1 MIDFADPTLSPQ
13 AFGGLLHTATVS
25 VLLAFS
31 LVLNVPLNSSQGSPA
46 SQKLLPFQPEETSDS
61 VLQDSSPQSDL
72 HASPPNTP
80 KPALTDGTPVHLKFA
95 RAVVSSQVIA
105 GEKVP
110 LEVVDPVLVGNLVAI
125 SPRAFAQATVTVAQA
140 KRSMGRGGNL
150 ELKIESVR
158 LADGE
163 LVPLRAVKDVK
174 GGDNQPALLTSLGT
188 AGMMY
193 WAASPLVFLFYV
205 KGKSATIPAGTE
217 ITAYI
222 AGEFPL
228 DPSKF
233 HTADAS
239 PQEKNAPK

>member
-1 MIDFADPTLSPQ
+1 M
-13 AFGGLLHTATVS
+13 HTVTVS

-31 LVLNVPLNSSQGSPA
+31 LVLSVPLNTSQGSP
-46 SQKLLPFQPEETSDS
+46 LQPEETSDS

-95 RAVVSSQVIA
+95 RTVVSSQVIA

-110 LEVVDPVLVGNLVAI
+110 LEVVDPVLVGDLVAI
-125 SPRAFAQATVTVAQA
+125 SRRAVAEATVTVAQA
-140 KRSMGRGGNL
+140 KRTMGRGGHL

-174 GGDNQPALLTSLGT
+174 GGDNQPALL
-188 AGMMY
+188 AGMGAAGLMY
-193 WAASPLVFLFYV
+193 WAGSPVAFLFFA

-217 ITAYI
+217 LTAYI
-222 AGEFPL
+222 AAEFPL

-233 HTADAS
+233 HAADVI

>member
-1 MIDFADPTLSPQ
+1 M
-13 AFGGLLHTATVS
+13 HTAAVS
-25 VLLAFS
+25 VFLAFS
-31 LVLNVPLNSSQGSPA
+31 LGLNVPANTLQGGPEP
-46 SQKLLPFQPEETSDS
+46 QKLGAFQREERCDS
-61 VLQDSSPQSDL
+61 VLPYYPQQAEV
-72 HASPPNTP
+72 HASPPDSA
-80 KPALTDGTPVHLKFA
+80 KLADGTPVHLRFV
-95 RAVVSSQVIA
+95 RAVVSSKVIA
-105 GEKVP
+105 GEKVA

-125 SPRAFAQATVTVAQA
+125 SPRAFAEATVTVAQA

-158 LADGE
+158 LADDE
-163 LVPLRAVKDVK
+163 LVSLRAVKDVK
-174 GGDNQPALLTSLGT
+174 GGDNQPALLTSLGA

-222 AGEFPL
+222 VGEFPL

-233 HTADAS
+233 HAADTS

>member
-1 MIDFADPTLSPQ
+1 
-13 AFGGLLHTATVS
+13 LHTVTVS

-31 LVLNVPLNSSQGSPA
+31 LVLNVPLNTSQGSSV
-46 SQKLLPFQPEETSDS
+46 SQKLRPLQPEETSDS

-80 KPALTDGTPVHLKFA
+80 QPALTDGTPVHLKFA
-95 RAVVSSQVIA
+95 RTVVSSQVIA

-110 LEVVDPVLVGNLVAI
+110 LEVVDPVLVGDLVAI
-125 SPRAFAQATVTVAQA
+125 SPRAVAEATVTAAQA
-140 KRSMGRGGNL
+140 KRTMGRGGRL

-158 LADGE
+158 LADDE

-174 GGDNQPALLTSLGT
+174 GGYNQPALL
-188 AGMMY
+188 AGVGAAGLMY
-193 WAASPLVFLFYV
+193 LAGSPVAFLFFT

-217 ITAYI
+217 LTAYI
-222 AGEFPL
+222 AAEFPL

-233 HTADAS
+233 HAADAN
-239 PQEKNAPK
+239 PQEQNAPK

>member
-1 MIDFADPTLSPQ
+1 LYAAAASVFI
-13 AFGGLLHTATVS
+13 AFNLG
-25 VLLAFS
+25 
-31 LVLNVPLNSSQGSPA
+31 LNVPVTTLQGSPEPQNL
-46 SQKLLPFQPEETSDS
+46 STPQRRERSDS
-61 VLQDSSPQSDL
+61 ALQDSAQQADV
-72 HASPPNTP
+72 HTSPPDSA
-80 KPALTDGTPVHLKFA
+80 KLQLTEGTPVHLKFV

-110 LEVVDPVLVGNLVAI
+110 LEVVEPVLVGNLVAI
-125 SPRAFAQATVTVAQA
+125 SPHALAEATVTLAQA
-140 KRSMGRGGNL
+140 KRSLGRGGNL
-150 ELKIESVR
+150 ELKIESVC

-163 LVPLRAVKDVK
+163 IVSLRAVKDVK
-174 GGDNQPALLTSLGT
+174 GADNHTALLTSLGA

-193 WAASPLVFLFYV
+193 WAVSPLVFLFYV
-205 KGKSATIPAGTE
+205 KGKSATIPAGSE

-233 HTADAS
+233 QAANAN